1 VMAKRLIV
9 RVPYTL
15 RGEAL
20 RTLKE
25 TIISSKGPCSLCFE
39 VETDGAVV
47 NIDAG
52 KDYMV
57 SPVRDF
63 LQRLSEIV
71 GPKGVEL
78 Q

>member
-1 VMAKRLIV
+1 
-9 RVPYTL
+9 
-15 RGEAL
+15 
-20 RTLKE
+20 
-25 TIISSKGPCSLCFE
+25 